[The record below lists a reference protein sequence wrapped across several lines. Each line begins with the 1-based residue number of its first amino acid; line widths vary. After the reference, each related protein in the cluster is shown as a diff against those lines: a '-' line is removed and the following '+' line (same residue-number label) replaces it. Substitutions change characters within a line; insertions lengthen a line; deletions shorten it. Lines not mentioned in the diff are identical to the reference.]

1 MGPSRAEAMS
11 VSGVSN
17 QPIHFRYHSIQI
29 NMQQFKQEFQQ
40 FGQDLQAGNLSAAQ
54 AEFVTLQQLGLQG
67 LSTSTAQSSS
77 PLAQAFKQLS
87 QDLSSG
93 NLSAAQPDDVK
104 IERAI
109 QSQAPQTQ
117 GHHHKWRKREPTV
130 GPVWDRHGNRATG
143 RPPGRLIAR
152 CCKTFRRVRAERSPL
167 RAQLRPELRTQ
178 RVSINA

>member
-1 MGPSRAEAMS
+1 MS

-87 QDLSSG
+87 Q
-93 NLSAAQPDDVK
+93 A
-104 IERAI
+104 
-109 QSQAPQTQ
+109 
-117 GHHHKWRKREPTV
+117 
-130 GPVWDRHGNRATG
+130 
-143 RPPGRLIAR
+143 
-152 CCKTFRRVRAERSPL
+152 CRRGISLPRS
-167 RAQLRPELRTQ
+167 RTM
-178 RVSINA
+178 